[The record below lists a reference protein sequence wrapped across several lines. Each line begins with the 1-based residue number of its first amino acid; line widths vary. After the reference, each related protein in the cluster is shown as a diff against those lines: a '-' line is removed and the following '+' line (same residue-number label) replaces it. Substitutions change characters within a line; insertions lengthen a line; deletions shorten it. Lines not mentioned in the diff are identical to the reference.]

1 MLFRI
6 RIALDANPVSAKRIS
21 FVSVLWCCCLHGLV
35 QLFVI
40 QTTGKTLYFLAK
52 DAAER
57 KKWVSTVEAV
67 LSVLKST

>member
-1 MLFRI
+1 M
-6 RIALDANPVSAKRIS
+6 
-21 FVSVLWCCCLHGLV
+21 